1 VTPAPARRL
10 VIAIDGPAG
19 AGKSTTARAVAA
31 RLGYLHIDSGAM
43 YRVVGLAARARG
55 VDPGDA
61 AALAALVDVIDIAL
75 RNEPT
80 GPRVFLDGR
89 DVTAEIRAPG
99 AGEWAS
105 RVAAVP
111 QVRAHLVARQ
121 RALAVGGG
129 VVMDG
134 RDIGTVVF
142 PDADC
147 KFFLVASADERA
159 RRHQGDLL
167 AAGTAGD
174 LAVIRAEI
182 EARDRRDR
190 ERAHAPLRAAPDAIV
205 IDTSQLSPEAVA
217 TRMLEAI
224 RARARP

>member
-1 VTPAPARRL
+1 VTTRATRPL
-10 VIAIDGPAG
+10 VIAVDGPAG
-19 AGKSTTARAVAA
+19 AGKSTAARALAA
-31 RLGYLHIDSGAM
+31 RLGYLHVDSGAM
-43 YRVVGLAARARG
+43 YRVVGLAARERG
-55 VDPGDA
+55 VDLGDA
-61 AALAALVDVIDIAL
+61 GALAALVDAMAITL
-75 RNEPT
+75 RDEPS
-80 GPRVFLDGR
+80 GQRVFLDGR
-89 DVTAEIRAPG
+89 DVTAEIRAPA

-111 QVRAHLVARQ
+111 QVRASLIARQ
-121 RALAVGGG
+121 RALAAGG

-159 RRHQGDLL
+159 RRRHGDLL
-167 AAGTAGD
+167 AAGTPGNLTAT
-174 LAVIRAEI
+174 RAEI

-190 ERAHAPLRAAPDAIV
+190 ERAHAPLQAAPDAIV
-205 IDTSQLSPEAVA
+205 IDTTQLSPEAVVA
-217 TRMLEAI
+217 RMLETA

>member
-1 VTPAPARRL
+1 MTAQAARGL

-19 AGKSTTARAVAA
+19 AGKSTAARALAA
-31 RLGYLHIDSGAM
+31 RLGYLHVDSGAM
-43 YRVVGLAARARG
+43 YRVVGLAVRERG
-55 VDPGDA
+55 IDPGDA
-61 AALAALVDVIDIAL
+61 DALAALVDAVAITL
-75 RNEPT
+75 RDEPS
-80 GPRVFLDGR
+80 GQRVFLDGR
-89 DVTAEIRAPG
+89 DVTAEIRAPA

-105 RVAAVP
+105 RIAAVP
-111 QVRAHLVARQ
+111 QVRASLVARQ
-121 RALAVGGG
+121 RAFAAAGG

-159 RRHQGDLL
+159 RRRQGDLL
-167 AAGTAGD
+167 AAGTPGD
-174 LAVIRAEI
+174 LTATRAEI

-190 ERAHAPLRAAPDAIV
+190 ERVHAPLRAAPDAIV
-205 IDTSQLSPEAVA
+205 IDTSRLAPEAVVA
-217 TRMLEAI
+217 RMLETT